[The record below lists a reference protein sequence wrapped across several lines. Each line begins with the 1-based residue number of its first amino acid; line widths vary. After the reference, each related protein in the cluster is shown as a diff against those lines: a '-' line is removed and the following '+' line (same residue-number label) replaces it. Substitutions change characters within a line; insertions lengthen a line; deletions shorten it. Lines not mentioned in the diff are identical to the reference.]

1 MSSAPT
7 SSVKATKKSAFSC
20 DTCRKRK
27 VRCDGQQPVCRR
39 CAIRNDTCLYKLSPT
54 LSYTER
60 LESRV
65 KELEHQLSQF
75 QESRQSSENASN
87 GTKDEASPAP
97 VASPDESTSSDRT
110 RAFKGLRI
118 DDRGA
123 ITYHGTT
130 SFFQLPTPSQD
141 SSAEVAVSETSD
153 PSSESMGRRERLVKN
168 AWEQRVLETSA
179 ETPEPFQYLLRA
191 HWCWI
196 QPLFNFVYRPAFT
209 RDMEVL
215 GPYYSHTLLNAMLSH
230 SVRWCKNDAKISH
243 LLVQYESGQLF
254 YRQARTLLFNEI
266 RQGHS
271 SVPTVQTLLLL
282 SAQECGAGNRTQAWL
297 YSGMAFR
304 LIEDM
309 GICIDGQ
316 RYAGNVR
323 LSDEDIEIRHR
334 LFWSCYFWDKMISLY
349 LGRSPTLQHSSVS
362 PPQVMLDDSAE
373 TELWTPHGVVYPND
387 VEYPPTQAHSISCF
401 TRMCRLSEIFNR
413 ILVAMYDPLGRNTE
427 TDIQN
432 CVSIEGPALNAWW
445 SELPDF
451 LRIEAKSLPPHCPPS
466 HIVTLN
472 CLYHTF
478 KILLYRPMLFQRSPG
493 SRKQHGL
500 DPNHLVECISSA
512 TSIIAIFDLFCR
524 TFGHRY
530 CILSLSYS
538 VYTAASIFLLQIQ
551 AAVSHD
557 DQTLNRL
564 AFCLN
569 SLERVKSS
577 NLVIGSS
584 LGLITEAL
592 SKLGINLSKQAS
604 SQVSMS
610 PNYQDDTRSVTQISD
625 YAQSSHPPSTLKDHI
640 DPQLLQGC
648 SLDGFEVSSEML
660 EAFSNLEPMDPT
672 FSSFQ
677 EWS

>member
-7 SSVKATKKSAFSC
+7 GTAKAMKKSAFSC
-20 DTCRKRK
+20 DPCGKRK
-27 VRCDGQQPVCRR
+27 VKCGGEQPICRR
-39 CAIRNDTCLYKLSPT
+39 CATRGDACLYKLSPT
-54 LSYTER
+54 LSYTQR
-60 LESRV
+60 LENRV
-65 KELEHQLSQF
+65 KELENRLQQL
-75 QESRQSSENASN
+75 QSSS
-87 GTKDEASPAP
+87 KDEHSTPHGSKDGTSPAP
-97 VASPDESTSSDRT
+97 VASPDESTSDRA
-110 RAFKGLRI
+110 RAFKGLRM

-130 SFFQLPTPSQD
+130 SFFQLPTTAQD
-141 SSAEVAVSETSD
+141 ASPESAVSGRPD
-153 PSSESMGRRERLVKN
+153 PFAESMGKRERLVKN
-168 AWEQRVLETSA
+168 AWEQRALETLA
-179 ETPEPFQYLLRA
+179 ETPEPFQYLLKT

-209 RDMEVL
+209 RDMEAL

-230 SVRWCKNDAKISH
+230 SVRWCKNDEQISH
-243 LLVQYESGQLF
+243 LLVQYENGQLF
-254 YRQARTLLFNEI
+254 SRQARTLLFEEI

-316 RYAGNVR
+316 KYAGNVR

-373 TELWTPHGVVYPND
+373 TELWMPHGIVYPNN

-401 TRMCRLSEIFNR
+401 TRMCRLCEIFNR
-413 ILVAMYDPLGRNTE
+413 ILINIYDPLGANTE
-427 TDIQN
+427 PDIHN
-432 CVSIEGPALNAWW
+432 CVAKEGDNLKTWW
-445 SELPDF
+445 RELPGF
-451 LRIEAKSLPPHCPPS
+451 LKIDAKTLPPHCPPS

-478 KILLYRPMLFQRSPG
+478 KILLYRPMLFHRPNG
-493 SRKQHGL
+493 VDKKRGP
-500 DPNHLVECISSA
+500 DPYHFVECVSSA

-524 TFGHRY
+524 TFGHGY
-530 CILSLSYS
+530 CVLSLSYS
-538 VYTAASIFLLQIQ
+538 IYTAASIFLLQIQ
-551 AAVSHD
+551 AGASHD

-564 AFCLN
+564 AFCIN

-577 NLVIGSS
+577 NSVIGSS
-584 LGLITEAL
+584 LSLITEAL
-592 SKLGINLSKQAS
+592 LKLGINLSKQAL
-604 SQVSMS
+604 
-610 PNYQDDTRSVTQISD
+610 TQISLSPRYQTETTPALHGSD
-625 YAQSSHPPSTLKDHI
+625 GAQTSHMSMTSNDHI
-640 DPQLLQGC
+640 DPQLLQDFN
-648 SLDGFEVSSEML
+648 LDAFEVSSEML
-660 EAFSNLEPMDPT
+660 EAFLNLEPMDPT
-672 FSSFQ
+672 FGSFQ
-677 EWS
+677 EWN